1 MLVRSKLNSIETL
14 ISQTLTDLEISH
26 EEYKTIINEEENYR
40 RLKKN
45 IRMMKNEK
53 IDAEKD
59 ELNEEKGGKI
69 ETNKINRESI
79 GNT

>member
-14 ISQTLTDLEISH
+14 ISQALIDLKISH